1 MKWYI
6 DIKNDKKQLKL
17 MCRNKYLK
25 EFFNKIDKEQTAIYL
40 QNFSINKKGFNFDI
54 FKNQKNEE
62 NEIKNES
69 KGGMQIRQIEFYKEV
84 MKEKLKLEEMFHSE
98 LTQCAEDVHNSRIK
112 KKKLV
117 VVLYEIN
124 QKIAE
129 VYQKEEE
136 IKKIYKRNMGKMG
149 EYMDV
154 LYILTRKAMEKKNEK
169 KGGSQK
175 KEIKQKRKF
184 SDKISEKIINAIKS
198 EVTIQE
204 NKRKALRRSSILL
217 DTMKSIDLLKEEKKP
232 KFKFNLEKLDL
243 THFNEKADLFQLK
256 NDLLSQKNE
265 IEKTYNVN
273 MAKIAEEKNDLQ
285 YKYKSTKIEIQDNN
299 AYYKKAKSNL
309 DLRVQT
315 LSGYYYQIL
324 KNGID
329 VRRNGLSWVVVK
341 LMELRAYVDRH
352 YFPLFLD
359 EEEINYLLR
368 VGVKIHELSELIK
381 LFQILKEKQKILRDK
396 HINEEVKKEKEL
408 QSNSFLNLIKEN
420 HNKIGNDYTKF
431 MEDIQIKYENVINIC
446 LNETREEANII
457 KIKDDLKEQILKSKY
472 DDEFEILNSPELY
485 FIPGTLAEF
494 FAKDMRFR
502 LYFDDVYYLNSEINK
517 RKKDIMIEKENE
529 LKIFRNKY
537 EIDDTTTIIKEKKGG
552 NKSHIKIKEQIYAAL
567 FGNGISL

>member
-1 MKWYI
+1 
-6 DIKNDKKQLKL
+6 
-17 MCRNKYLK
+17 
-25 EFFNKIDKEQTAIYL
+25 
-40 QNFSINKKGFNFDI
+40 
-54 FKNQKNEE
+54 
-62 NEIKNES
+62 
-69 KGGMQIRQIEFYKEV
+69 
-84 MKEKLKLEEMFHSE
+84 
-98 LTQCAEDVHNSRIK
+98 
-112 KKKLV
+112 
-117 VVLYEIN
+117 
-124 QKIAE
+124 
-129 VYQKEEE
+129 
-136 IKKIYKRNMGKMG
+136 MGKMG